1 MGEETKELRRLVIK
15 AYHVREVQWGSEN
28 EVTENGILTVDKE
41 SSGRYKRGKEE
52 YISDIS
58 FRIIRRKNGIS
69 IRIRSWILYRFQ
81 RKCLGILVMESLIP

>member
-41 SSGRYKRGKEE
+41 SSGRYKRGKAVS
-52 YISDIS
+52 YTHLTLPTIA
-58 FRIIRRKNGIS
+58 
-69 IRIRSWILYRFQ
+69 
-81 RKCLGILVMESLIP
+81 

>member
-15 AYHVREVQWGSEN
+15 ADDINVEKKNIFLISRFGS
-28 EVTENGILTVDKE
+28 
-41 SSGRYKRGKEE
+41 SA
-52 YISDIS
+52 
-58 FRIIRRKNGIS
+58 RKNGIS